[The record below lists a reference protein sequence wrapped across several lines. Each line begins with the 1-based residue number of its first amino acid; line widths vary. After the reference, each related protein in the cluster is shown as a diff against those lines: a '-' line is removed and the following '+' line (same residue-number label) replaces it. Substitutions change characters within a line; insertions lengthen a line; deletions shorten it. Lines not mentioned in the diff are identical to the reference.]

1 MTAPTKLGEVTKV
14 TARAVSPAHCR
25 PDKNIG
31 LIYLFD
37 YLFDEAGRGPR

>member
-14 TARAVSPAHCR
+14 TAYAVPPAHCR

-31 LIYLFD
+31 FVYL
-37 YLFDEAGRGPR
+37 YDEAGRGPAVVT